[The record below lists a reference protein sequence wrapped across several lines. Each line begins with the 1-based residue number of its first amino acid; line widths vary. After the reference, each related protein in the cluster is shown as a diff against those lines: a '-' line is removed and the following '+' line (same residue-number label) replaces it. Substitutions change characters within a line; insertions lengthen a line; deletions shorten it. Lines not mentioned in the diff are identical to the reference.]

1 MLTRMM
7 QKTEMQKTLVSI
19 VFSFR
24 NEEEVIPELVDRIAA
39 ALDPLKFVSYEL
51 IFVNDD
57 STDASFSI
65 LCQLQRQFP
74 ITIVNMSRRFG
85 VSPCV
90 LAGFAEAKGDAV
102 IYLDADLQDPPELLP
117 EMIARFLDGADVV
130 HTTRTS
136 RDGES
141 AVKMWLTRKAY
152 RVINFFSDL
161 PMPENAGDFK
171 LLSRRVVNHI
181 LDLKEFDPYMRGLSI
196 WVGYRQDFLPYRR
209 QARGGGV
216 TKWPLLSRGPLR
228 EFIRGLAAF
237 SAAPLYISFLL
248 GLVTSLLAICL
259 VFYAI
264 VTKFFGVAVPGTSGV
279 LIAVAFF
286 NGIVLMTNGIIG
298 IYVARI
304 YNQVVGR
311 PNYIVKNVIR
321 HSRPTP
327 DAN

>member
-1 MLTRMM
+1 MTRELEK
-7 QKTEMQKTLVSI
+7 QQTLVSI

-24 NEEEVIPELVDRIAA
+24 NEEENIPELVNRVAY

-57 STDASFSI
+57 STDASLGI
-65 LCQLQRQFP
+65 LSQLQRRFP

-90 LAGFAEAKGDAV
+90 LAGFSEAKGDAV

-141 AVKMWLTRKAY
+141 AVKMWLTAKAY
-152 RVINFFSDL
+152 RIINFFSDL
-161 PMPENAGDFK
+161 SMPENTGDFK

-196 WVGYRQDFLPYRR
+196 WVGYRQDFLSYRR
-209 QARGGGV
+209 HARGGGV

-228 EFIRGLAAF
+228 EFVRGLATF
-237 SAAPLYISFLL
+237 SATPLYISFLL
-248 GLVTSLLAICL
+248 GLMTSLLAVCL

-279 LIAVAFF
+279 LIAVALF

-304 YNQVVGR
+304 YHQVVGR

-321 HSRPTP
+321 HSSLAA
-327 DAN
+327 DVN